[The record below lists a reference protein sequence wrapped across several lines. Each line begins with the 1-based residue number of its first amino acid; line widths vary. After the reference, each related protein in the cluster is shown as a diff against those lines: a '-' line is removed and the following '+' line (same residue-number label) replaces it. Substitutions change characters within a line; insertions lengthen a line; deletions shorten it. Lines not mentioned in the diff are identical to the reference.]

1 MVFLVN
7 PQQCSYAL
15 SDMRLKLH
23 LPQAP
28 TLPLFT
34 AVIFVLHSECLLGVV
49 RVSFWFI
56 SVIVCFRKYVHT
68 ESLATAK
75 VFVVWYKL
83 T

>member
-1 MVFLVN
+1 MAAVSLETTLRFSPHGVPSQPPTVFL
-7 PQQCSYAL
+7 CTE

-49 RVSFWFI
+49 
-56 SVIVCFRKYVHT
+56 
-68 ESLATAK
+68 
-75 VFVVWYKL
+75 
-83 T
+83 